1 MNNYYVYVLSRPW
14 NLVPCYVG
22 KGSGARMNV
31 HERLAGRHPNA
42 RLAKIFV
49 RAGGPL
55 PKIKV
60 AENLSE
66 REAFIVEQEL
76 IAHFG
81 RKILVNLT
89 DGGDGVFMSPE
100 IREKIRVTL
109 SGRKLPEEVKQKISE
124 NHKSS
129 DRVKKNIANLADAS
143 RGKKLTK
150 EQAERLRQTRIGA
163 LHSETAK
170 MKMSESQKRRFKTH
184 PVSAE
189 TGAKISAA
197 NTGRKRSDET
207 RKRLSDAAKAQWSR
221 MRKELECRLAA

>member
-1 MNNYYVYVLSRPW
+1 MNRYYVYVLSRPW

-22 KGSGARMNV
+22 KGSGARINV
-31 HERLAGRHPNA
+31 HERLGARHPNA
-42 RLAKIFV
+42 RLARLFV
-49 RAGGPL
+49 KAGGSL

-89 DGGDGVFMSPE
+89 DGGDGVLMSPE
-100 IREKIRVTL
+100 IREKLRKAFT
-109 SGRKLPEEVKQKISE
+109 GKKLPEEVKQKISI

-129 DRVKKNIANLADAS
+129 ERVKKNIAKLADDK

-163 LHSETAK
+163 LHSEAAK
-170 MKMSESQKRRFKTH
+170 IKMSESQKRRFKMH
-184 PVSAE
+184 AVSAE
-189 TGAKISAA
+189 TRAKIRAIH
-197 NTGRKRSDET
+197 TGSKRSAET
-207 RKRLSDAAKAQWSR
+207 RKRISDAIKAHWTLR
-221 MRKELECRLAA
+221 AAA